1 MSDRQYPAR
10 QYFSLDIT
18 RKAPPV
24 TAQPGI
30 LRVRRFRV
38 SPRFDT
44 RSLVY
49 RTGDVQY
56 DTDFYNEYLTDAG
69 AMVSESARNWLLQG
83 GSFAT
88 VVDSSSS
95 LSEDFV
101 LEGVIQNLSGDFR
114 SSPRAEVSVQLFLI
128 SSSATNGGVVFQ
140 KLYNR
145 SIALPEKSP
154 RALVVGLGSGLSE
167 IFTELE
173 TDIVSAASKK
183 TQPH

>member
-1 MSDRQYPAR
+1 
-10 QYFSLDIT
+10 
-18 RKAPPV
+18 
-24 TAQPGI
+24 
-30 LRVRRFRV
+30 
-38 SPRFDT
+38 
-44 RSLVY
+44 
-49 RTGDVQY
+49 
-56 DTDFYNEYLTDAG
+56 
-69 AMVSESARNWLLQG
+69 MVSEAARNWLFQA

-95 LSEDFV
+95 LREDFV

-173 TDIVSAASKK
+173 TDIVSAASKR